1 MFKLVFEHSWEESY
15 KPKKLNHE
23 KNNLFSTWMIFI
35 VHSNTSGIGWLERE
49 EKFQKKRKRWKK
61 QLFFGKDV
69 DVAEFLN

>member
-1 MFKLVFEHSWEESY
+1 MFKLVFEHSWDESY
-15 KPKKLNHE
+15 KPKKMNHE

-49 EKFQKKRKRWKK
+49 KKNWKK
-61 QLFFGKDV
+61 KKMMKKATFFGKDV